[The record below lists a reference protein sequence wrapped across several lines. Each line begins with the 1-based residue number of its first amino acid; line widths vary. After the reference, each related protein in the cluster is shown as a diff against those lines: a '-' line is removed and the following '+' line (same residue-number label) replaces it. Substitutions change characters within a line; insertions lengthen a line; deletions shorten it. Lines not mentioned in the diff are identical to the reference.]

1 MADQNAVKFMHRDE
15 DEDTSCDKRMEI
27 IKEEMR
33 IFRRVFKVAVIQI
46 TK

>member
-15 DEDTSCDKRMEI
+15 DEDTNYDKRMKI